1 MGLSST
7 KVDCP
12 TGSARERA
20 GTLHVVRE
28 LVRNAIVAVAVAL
41 VATSGVVV
49 ETVAASTP
57 SGGDTS
63 DQSAGQLDLPPY
75 TRGELAEIFD
85 PALKKI
91 GLRTTRASLQDLEEY
106 RQSPTGTHLAYYVE
120 PIETEGVDD
129 AFYLD
134 RIASTTKIFLPKVF
148 KEWSDLEGFDIC
160 LEPVEIPSP
169 SPPPVTQLQVNRETA
184 KDIKWKRADLGDLVG
199 EAAERSTG
207 ATESGDRE
215 SFFLYISPRLHDAK
229 QLQDARADAGL
240 PPTPTTTSTRPP
252 TT

>member
-1 MGLSST
+1 MVASL
-7 KVDCP
+7 V
-12 TGSARERA
+12 SAAATVASA
-20 GTLHVVRE
+20 GTE
-28 LVRNAIVAVAVAL
+28 
-41 VATSGVVV
+41 SGD
-49 ETVAASTP
+49 EQT
-57 SGGDTS
+57 
-63 DQSAGQLDLPPY
+63 AGQLDLPPS
-75 TRGELAEIFD
+75 TRDELAKIFD

-120 PIETEGVDD
+120 PIKIEGIDD

-184 KDIKWKRADLGDLVG
+184 KDIKWQRAGLADLIG
-199 EAAERSTG
+199 EAAERSDG

-215 SFFLYISPRLHDAK
+215 SFFLYISPRLHDAQ
-229 QLQDARADAGL
+229 QLQDARDDAGL
-240 PPTPTTTSTRPP
+240 PSSPTTTSTRPP
-252 TT
+252 AP